1 MSHGNHSPLES
12 VYIAAVNLEW
22 YTGFNIGGVSS
33 NYGSTP
39 GGYMPDSIKPRW
51 LRSRIYGPNDISQDF
66 TVYRDGGPV
75 VLTSKGVDHGS
86 RANACISARL
96 LAIGATGPQFT
107 TLPANQT
114 FRRSEENRR
123 TARGS

>member
-1 MSHGNHSPLES
+1 MI
-12 VYIAAVNLEW
+12 VR
-22 YTGFNIGGVSS
+22 
-33 NYGSTP
+33 
-39 GGYMPDSIKPRW
+39 YMPDSIKPRW
-51 LRSRIYGPNDISQDF
+51 LRSRIYGPNGISQDF